1 MPDGKERE
9 ERFEVAE
16 WAVRSVWIR
25 VAGRNL
31 ASRVLALG

>member
-1 MPDGKERE
+1 MLAGKERE

-16 WAVRSVWIR
+16 WAVGSVWMS
-25 VAGRNL
+25 VAGRNF